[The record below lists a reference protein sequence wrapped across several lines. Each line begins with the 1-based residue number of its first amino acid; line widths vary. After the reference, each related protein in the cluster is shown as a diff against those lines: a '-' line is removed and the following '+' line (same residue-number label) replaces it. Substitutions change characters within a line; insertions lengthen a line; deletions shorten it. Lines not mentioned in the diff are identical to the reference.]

1 MIFVTGGTGLLGA
14 HLLYD
19 LTKENKRVRAM
30 YRRENRI
37 DNVKFIFKFYN
48 TENWEKQFKLIEWVQ
63 GDILDITTLEELI
76 QGCKQVY
83 HSAALVSFHPKD
95 FNALLK
101 INREGTENIVNVCL
115 TNNVEKLC
123 YVSSTA
129 AIGGEDN
136 KIISE
141 NTKWKKT
148 PTTSSYSISK
158 YSAEREVWR
167 GIEEGLDAVIVN
179 PCVILG
185 PGNWEESSLT
195 IFKTVQKGLKF
206 HPPGSNAT
214 VDVRDVSNVMTQ
226 LMESDIS
233 GERYLVIGSNQSF
246 KELMTEI
253 ANQLNVKPPSKQVS
267 KGVVTFARILSSI
280 FNGIIGKRS
289 TITKD
294 TVSSLYSSKSYDN
307 TKIKEVIG
315 ITFRPLSEQVE
326 NAIKG
331 RIN

>member
-19 LTKENKRVRAM
+19 LTKENKSIRAM

-37 DNVKFIFKFYN
+37 DNVRSIFKFYAPK
-48 TENWEKQFKLIEWVQ
+48 TWEKQFDLIEWVQ
-63 GDILDITTLEELI
+63 GDILDVTELDKLI
-76 QGCKQVY
+76 QGCTHVY

-95 FNALLK
+95 FHNLLK
-101 INREGTENIVNVCL
+101 VNREGTENIVNICL
-115 TNNVEKLC
+115 ANNVKKLC

-129 AIGGEDN
+129 AIGGEDH

-195 IFKTVQKGLKF
+195 IFKTVKKGLKYY
-206 HPPGSNAT
+206 PPGANAT
-214 VDVRDVSNVMTQ
+214 VDVRDVSKVMIQ
-226 LMESDIS
+226 LMTSEIS
-233 GERYLVIGSNQSF
+233 SERYLLIGSNQSF

-253 ANQLNVKPPSKQVS
+253 ANQLNVKPPSNQVS
-267 KGVVTFARILSSI
+267 KGLVSFVRILSSI

-289 TITKD
+289 TITKE
-294 TVSSLYSSKSYDN
+294 TVNSLYSVKSYDN
-307 TKIKEVIG
+307 SKVKEALDIE
-315 ITFRPLSEQVE
+315 FRPLSEQVE

-331 RIN
+331 RIV